1 VAAWLLVAVGDSIP
15 NNSPRDCPGCLGFV
29 TRYARRVAAD
39 TGHRVAVR
47 NLSEHTGLQTDD
59 LLWEVRHDAT
69 RRAALKASD
78 IVIVSIGFND
88 GPWRRTDDP
97 CDGPVTVN
105 SPSDVVSAA
114 MAGYDEACAR
124 ANAER
129 FRARWDEIFTTIRK
143 LRGGRPGLLLA
154 LNRYDD
160 WIGYRPA
167 GFPAAADIEKV
178 SPMVIKAWNKVLCE
192 VATANGYHCADLHA
206 RFNGPD
212 GTKPSGN
219 LVVDDFTHPSQ
230 AGNDAI
236 YGLLVKYGYEP
247 LWP

>member
-1 VAAWLLVAVGDSIP
+1 VGDSIP
-15 NNSPRDCPGCLGFV
+15 NNSPKDCPGCTGFV
-29 TRYARRVAAD
+29 TRYARKVAAD
-39 TGHRVAVR
+39 TGRKVTVK

-59 LLWEVRHDAT
+59 LLREIRHDAT

-97 CDGPVTVN
+97 CDGPVTYN
-105 SPSDVVSAA
+105 DPSDVVSAA
-114 MAGYDEACAR
+114 IAGYDEACAKQ
-124 ANAER
+124 NAEN
-129 FRARWDEIFTTIRK
+129 FRARWNEILSTIRK
-143 LRGGRPGLLLA
+143 LRQGRPGVLFA

-160 WIGYRPA
+160 WIDFRPA

-178 SPMVIKAWNKVLCE
+178 SPMVIEAWNKVLCE
-192 VATANGYHCADLHA
+192 VAAGQGFHCDDLHT
-206 RFNGPD
+206 RFNGKD
-212 GTKPSGN
+212 HRQPSGN

-236 YGLLVKYGYEP
+236 YRLLVGFGYEP